1 MCHIEINGQSF
12 QPSQNALKQILLII
26 GPGASIWRGRFLHLP
41 MHLYHL
47 ALTSLKES
55 KLHNHLFE
63 QTWVHFIQECF
74 GPSLFDK
81 ALQVVTGTKPALYP
95 NCIYDTIYFYTWY
108 QTVRSHIGLSL
119 CAYVSG
125 EDFLKSIGTLII
137 QYTFMTIISPLKRAW
152 P

>member
-12 QPSQNALKQILLII
+12 QPSQNIALNQILLII
-26 GPGASIWRGRFLHLP
+26 GQGASIWRGRFSHLP

-47 ALTSLKES
+47 ALTSLEES

-74 GPSLFDK
+74 GPSLFDNGL
-81 ALQVVTGTKPALYP
+81 ASCHRGLKPALYP

-108 QTVRSHIGLSL
+108 QTVRSQIGQSP
-119 CAYVSG
+119 CAYGSG
-125 EDFLKSIGTLII
+125 EDFQS
-137 QYTFMTIISPLKRAW
+137 QYAL
-152 P
+152 